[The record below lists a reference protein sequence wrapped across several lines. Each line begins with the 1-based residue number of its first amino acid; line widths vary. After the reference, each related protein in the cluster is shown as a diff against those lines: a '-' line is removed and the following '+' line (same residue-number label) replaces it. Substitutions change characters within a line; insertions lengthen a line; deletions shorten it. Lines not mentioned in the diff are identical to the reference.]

1 MEWLDAVTLARIQF
15 AFTVSFHIVFPAFSI
30 GLAGYRA
37 VLNGLHLWTGKEVYL
52 TLFNYWKKIFAVAF
66 GLGVVSGVVMS
77 YECGA
82 DWTVLADK
90 TGPVL
95 GPLMGYEVMSAFF
108 LEAGFLG
115 VMLFGRS
122 RVGPKLHFFATAMV
136 ALGTFMSAFWILSV
150 NSWMQTPAG
159 YAINDVGQFIVEDWF
174 KVIFNPSFPYRLV
187 HMLLAA
193 YLTTA
198 FVVGSV
204 AAFHLLKERKRM
216 GQPGA
221 VPSPGSHEATRVMFS
236 MAMWMA
242 AIVAPIQIMAGDA
255 HGLNTLAHQPAKIA
269 AIEGHYETQKGAPL
283 VLFGIPNAKEERIDY
298 AVKVPYLSSLILT
311 HSLDGV
317 VPGLKEFP
325 VADRP
330 PLGIVFFAFRSMVGI
345 GMLMLCV
352 GLWSLWL
359 RYRGRLYDTPLMHRL
374 AVLMGPSGFIAVL
387 SGWIVTEVGR
397 QPFTVYNLLRTA
409 DSHSPIDATAI
420 AFSLAAFVVVYFSLF
435 GAGVY
440 YILRLMR
447 SAPGVGSG
455 AADLS
460 IHEPVRAAG
469 IVPGSTLAAKTTQ
482 TGVTGSR
489 GDRT

>member
-1 MEWLDAVTLARIQF
+1 MEWLDALTLARIQF
-15 AFTVSFHIVFPAFSI
+15 AFTVSFHIIFPAFSI
-30 GLAGYRA
+30 GLASYMA
-37 VLNGLHLWTGKEVYL
+37 VLNGLHLWTGKEVFL
-52 TLFNYWKKIFAVAF
+52 SLFIYWKKIFAVAF
-66 GLGVVSGVVMS
+66 GMGVVSGIVMS
-77 YECGA
+77 YQFGTN
-82 DWTVLADK
+82 WSVYADK

-115 VMLFGRS
+115 VMLFGRT

-159 YAINDVGQFIVEDWF
+159 YSINEVGQFIVEDWF
-174 KVIFNPSFPYRLV
+174 EVIFNPSFPYRLV

-198 FVVGSV
+198 FVVGGV

-216 GQPGA
+216 QQPGA
-221 VPSPGSHEATRVMFS
+221 VPSPDRQAATRVMFS

-255 HGLNTLAHQPAKIA
+255 HGLNTLEYQPAKIA
-269 AIEGHYETQKGAPL
+269 AMEGHTESLGKAPL
-283 VLFGIPNAKEERIDY
+283 ILIGIPNAKESRIDY
-298 AVKVPYLSSLILT
+298 PITIPYLSSLILT
-311 HSLDGV
+311 HSFDGV
-317 VPGLKEFP
+317 VPGINATPE
-325 VADRP
+325 ADRP

-359 RYRGRLYDTPLMHRL
+359 RYRGRLYDTPMMHRL
-374 AVLMGPSGFIAVL
+374 VMVMGPSGFVAVL

-409 DSHSPIDATAI
+409 DSASPIDAAAI
-420 AFSLAAFVVVYFSLF
+420 GFSLTAFVIVYFALF

-440 YILRLMR
+440 YILRQMKTAPCAVTG
-447 SAPGVGSG
+447 SAG
-455 AADLS
+455 LS
-460 IHEPVRAAG
+460 IHEPIRAAG
-469 IVPGSTLAAKTTQ
+469 IVPGPTLAAKSTQ
-482 TGVTGSR
+482 AGLNGAP
-489 GDRT
+489 GGRT